1 MNEIVNKFL
10 LGDKFMHQMHLQ
22 QLNTLDKVGFIYST
36 CGPFTKEFK
45 NLKKQDIKDISTEK
59 KLDKACF

>member
-1 MNEIVNKFL
+1 
-10 LGDKFMHQMHLQ
+10 MHQMHLQ

-45 NLKKQDIKDISTEK
+45 NLKKQDIKDISTK
-59 KLDKACF
+59 KELDKTCF